1 MDTDVIERELLEFER
16 PYPTLEESVAHNAS
30 VLYKRKKFFLHDL
43 RTMIKVCGY
52 LLLGLIYL
60 LDMSLIFL
68 IIRAFT
74 HYTLSNPFPNPQ
86 MRFIFTDSSRGAI
99 AKFLLVSVIT
109 LNVLCFLIHL
119 VYGAYD
125 STKGDGYYQ
134 GGLTIQFIGENPTA
148 YRIKLLFLDLFLFFM
163 QLIYHSLMCVIEDSQ
178 VLEKNNNPDLTHDS
192 LLDRNEEYMENGYSG
207 CVTVLSID
215 LLKNVK
221 TVLQTRGTFEIR
233 DIGSQAMPI

>member
-1 MDTDVIERELLEFER
+1 MGTDVVERELLEFDR
-16 PYPTLEESVAHNAS
+16 PYPSFEESATHNTS

-60 LDMSLIFL
+60 LDMSLILL

-86 MRFIFTDSSRGAI
+86 MRFVFTDSSRGAI
-99 AKFLLVSVIT
+99 AKFLLVGVIT
-109 LNVLCFLIHL
+109 LNLVCFLIHL
-119 VYGAYD
+119 VYGAYN

-134 GGLTIQFIGENPTA
+134 DGLTIQFIGEKPTY
-148 YRIKLLFLDLFLFFM
+148 YRIKLLLLDLFLFFM
-163 QLIYHSLMCVIEDSQ
+163 QLIFHSLMCVIEDSQ
-178 VLEKNNNPDLTHDS
+178 VLEKNSNLAPAEDS
-192 LLDRNEEYMENGYSG
+192 LLEQNEEYMENGYSG

-233 DIGSQAMPI
+233 DIGSQPMPI